1 MYLKSQY
8 ELNQGKKIK
17 SQPHGSEPLSPQTNK
32 EKKKIPQNERKN
44 PASLKKK
51 NKKNRE
57 SHAHRKKPLKPT
69 RTQTQDAT
77 IWSSPHPTKPLAPE
91 HKEPLPPHSWSEVPS
106 SVPTRNW
113 SRIVHRGRTATKKR
127 PNQSL
132 PAFDPTKNA
141 QVHSGW
147 G

>member
-8 ELNQGKKIK
+8 ELNQGNEIK
-17 SQPHGSEPLSPQTNK
+17 SQPHGSEPLSPHTKK
-32 EKKKIPQNERKN
+32 EKKSTKREKKS
-44 PASLKKK
+44 PASLKLKQQS
-51 NKKNRE
+51 RE
-57 SHAHRKKPLKPT
+57 SHAHPKKPLKPT

-141 QVHSGW
+141 QVHSG
-147 G
+147 